1 MVRISTRVNESSSG
15 LNRNDLLK
23 KIDSDLQNKFNLD
36 KSQYEITGLAVL
48 YNNMLQSLFTS
59 QISSLLIVFTVI
71 SLMLLL
77 IFKSLKVMIIGLIPN
92 IFVASSV
99 MGLLGLFRIPLDIM
113 TITVAAISVGMA
125 VDNTIHYIYRY
136 KKELK
141 NTNSIDL
148 ALNNAHSTT
157 GRAIFY
163 TATTIASGFCILI
176 LSNFFPTTLFGVFTA
191 IAMIIAFIISLTLL
205 PNLLVK
211 FKVFQ

>member
-1 MVRISTRVNESSSG
+1 MVRISTRVNESSLG
-15 LNRNDLLK
+15 LNRNELLK

-77 IFKSLKVMIIGLIPN
+77 IFKSLKVMIVGLIPN